1 VGEFKVR
8 CAEMCGTGHAYMQA
22 PLKVVEESAFQEWVK
37 AQTSGAQ
44 AGVQTPPAGAEV
56 PAPAPAEAGKQHAQQ
71 LGCTACHSADGSTL
85 VGPTWKGLF
94 GSEVPLQD
102 GSTVVADEDYL
113 RSSIVDPGVQIVQG
127 FPDVMPKN
135 YQEQLSPEQIQAIVE
150 YIKSLR

>member
-1 VGEFKVR
+1 
-8 CAEMCGTGHAYMQA
+8 MQA